1 MATTKKINDG
11 FIKLTKENISKGQ
24 LGDKIKSISGSDK
37 VLTTEELL
45 NARRNIIPDEGI
57 GEDIYI
63 FAYGSLLKYSYIPF
77 PCICPRTNI
86 PSQESPHSQ

>member
-45 NARRNIIPDEGI
+45 NVRRNIIPDE
-57 GEDIYI
+57 
-63 FAYGSLLKYSYIPF
+63 
-77 PCICPRTNI
+77 
-86 PSQESPHSQ
+86 